1 MSVAGVDRY
10 FPCVL
15 LGATGEDQ
23 PRPWVI
29 ADVQAARRD
38 KRLRSLAKS
47 ATHQLRYLID
57 IAALESFLSRAA
69 LVAVKS
75 ESPAAWIEAQVQV
88 IKAEQEA
95 TRVEHARMAS
105 RIAGFGQ

>member
-23 PRPWVI
+23 PLPWVI

-47 ATHQLRYLID
+47 AAHQLRYLID
-57 IAALESFLSRAA
+57 IAAMESFLCRAA
-69 LVAVKS
+69 LLTMKGGN
-75 ESPAAWIEAQVQV
+75 PAMWLEAQVQA
-88 IKAEQEA
+88 IKTEQEM
-95 TRVEHARMAS
+95 TRTEHARMAS
-105 RIAGFGQ
+105 RLAGSGQ